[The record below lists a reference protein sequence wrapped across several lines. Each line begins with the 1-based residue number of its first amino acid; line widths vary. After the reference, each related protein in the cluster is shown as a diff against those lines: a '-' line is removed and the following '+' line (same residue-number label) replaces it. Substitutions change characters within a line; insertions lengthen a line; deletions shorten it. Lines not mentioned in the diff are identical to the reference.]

1 MQVSQVAA
9 WTRTGYSGE
18 WDEVASPYLLS
29 HDGWNEN
36 VAYANFTYGT
46 ISSLA
51 DGQGI
56 QVNVTI
62 TVEGNRREWWWIN
75 GVKRFFLSLGLHGT
89 ADAVYTNFYIAH
101 EQGIVLRTS
110 EARCGSL
117 FQFDVG
123 RTTPLSFGETVDTTE
138 ATYWIQIIRV
148 NSTTAKI
155 VYATN
160 ILERN
165 FGELAEGSVRAL
177 TEYLT
182 VDPSVWESPTLNLYC
197 AHQGSGR
204 LIARFTDPMT
214 GAIEPIEQHPLP
226 TTGAGDPFAWLRDGF
241 NTLYSLIMVVGS
253 IVTPFLPML
262 PMIFLLYILDV
273 AVTSVQIGSVQPVG
287 NFVRTLWEFLL
298 KIWDVLVRI
307 GQLIWDAIT
316 FWT

>member
-29 HDGWNEN
+29 HNGWNEN

-75 GVKRFFLSLGLHGT
+75 GVKRFFFSLGLHGT
-89 ADAVYTNFYIAH
+89 GGAVYSNFYIAH

-110 EARCGSL
+110 EAKCGSV

-123 RTTPLSFGETVDTTE
+123 RTTPVSFGETVDTTE

-160 ILERN
+160 ILERS

-182 VDPSVWESPTLNLYC
+182 VDPSVWNSPTLNLYC

-204 LIARFTDPMT
+204 LIARFTDPMIGDIT
-214 GAIEPIEQHPLP
+214 EIVDHPLP
-226 TTGAGDPFAWLRDGF
+226 TTGAGDPFSWLRNGL
-241 NTLYSLIMVVGS
+241 TMLYSLLLSVGG
-253 IVTPFLPML
+253 IVQSFLPML
-262 PMIFLLYILDV
+262 PMIFLLYIIDV
-273 AVTSVQIGSVQPVG
+273 AVTSAQTGSVQPVG
-287 NFVRTLWEFLL
+287 DFVRTLWEFLL
-298 KIWDVLVRI
+298 KIWYVLARI
-307 GQLIWDAIT
+307 AQVIWDAIT